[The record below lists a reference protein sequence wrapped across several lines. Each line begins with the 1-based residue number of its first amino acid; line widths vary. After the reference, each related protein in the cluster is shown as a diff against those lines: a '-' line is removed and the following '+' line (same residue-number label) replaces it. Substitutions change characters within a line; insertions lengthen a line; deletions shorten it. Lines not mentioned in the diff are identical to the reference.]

1 MGVTASVSRLSGTA
15 RSLSG
20 RFLRPRRNAVR
31 PAIGIL
37 AAALLL
43 TLASAGPASAEP
55 PADPPAAGSAGD
67 FLVHRPRGAV
77 GISGGWLFA
86 FASSDLYDFFESE
99 LTIERSDFDA
109 PLIRVEA
116 AIVVSARL
124 QVLVDVDISRTSVD
138 SEYREFI
145 GTDGLPIVQTT
156 SLDKTAVTGSVK
168 YALSPRGDQVSA
180 LVWVPRRVVPYA
192 GGGGGVMKYN
202 LEQSGDFVDREDL
215 GVFTDSFSSDG
226 WAPTLH
232 AFGGVDIRLFR
243 MLFLGIEGRYVW
255 SAADLGAD
263 FVGFDPIDL
272 SGFVT
277 SVGVSWVF

>member
-1 MGVTASVSRLSGTA
+1 MGVTTSVSRLSGGA
-15 RSLSG
+15 RNLSG

-43 TLASAGPASAEP
+43 PFVGAGSAAAEP
-55 PADPPAAGSAGD
+55 PGVPPAAGSAGD

-77 GISGGWLFA
+77 GVSAGWQFA

-109 PLIRVEA
+109 PLIRIEG
-116 AIVVSARL
+116 AIAVSRRF
-124 QVLVDVDISRTSVD
+124 QVLVDVDISRTSID
-138 SEYREFI
+138 SESRDFI
-145 GTDGLPIVQTT
+145 GTDGLPIVQAT
-156 SLDKTAVTGSVK
+156 SLDKTAVTGSIK
-168 YALSPRGDQVSA
+168 FALTPRGDQVSA
-180 LVWVPRRVVPYA
+180 LAWVPRRVVPYA
-192 GGGGGVMKYN
+192 GGGGGVMKYS
-202 LEQSGDFVDREDL
+202 LKQSGEFVDREDL
-215 GVFTDSFSSDG
+215 SVFTDSFSSDG

-255 SAADLGAD
+255 SSTDLDAD
-263 FVGFDPIDL
+263 FLGFDPIDL